1 MLQDLLS
8 ITAKIR
14 CYFREICHNEKNM
27 DVYFSDI
34 FDVDP
39 AIIEG
44 YGAFNISL
52 INDLPLFVDPFLLF
66 NSEKEQY
73 QALHGQILEYVRF
86 LRDKSIEEGIR
97 PGLLRSWF
105 FFSEVKQ
112 NWLGYSLAGN
122 GGSGLGIDFAK
133 ALNRNLRVI
142 FADFGQETITYSSHL
157 EKLCLVK
164 DGVGRDN
171 ISDFTVNLI
180 KSYLLEYTQ
189 AFARKHIDQS
199 KCKAFAIPRI
209 GFDYQTESWKKGTY
223 YLPSYNNDFV
233 LLTPKDILTKDETW
247 INKPDIIDDFHDI
260 VASVSNE
267 ELRDQMNHYFLSNL
281 PRPERTKRGTEK
293 APKKK
298 EIAAAIW
305 AVVSKY
311 PAFIDYYIRYK
322 EEHGDDA
329 RSISKER
336 VLEIQTLFVTELS
349 GFIESL
355 FRESGFYETPAE
367 TLEESYQ
374 RVQFLK
380 NVIENKD
387 GYRIFYQRGLPI
399 KREQD
404 LQIMFRLTW
413 YATPSDVTREANEGR
428 GPVDFKISR
437 GSSDKSLVEFKLA
450 SNSKLKQNL
459 EKQVEIYKKAHDT
472 NKAIKVILFFTEEE
486 EMKTRKV
493 LTELG
498 LLGEKYIVLI
508 DARNDN
514 KPSASKA

>member
-1 MLQDLLS
+1 
-8 ITAKIR
+8 
-14 CYFREICHNEKNM
+14 M

-39 AIIEG
+39 AVIEG

-66 NSEKEQY
+66 NSEKEEY
-73 QALHGQILEYVRF
+73 QALHRQILEYVGF
-86 LRDKSIEEGIR
+86 LREKSIEEGIH
-97 PGLLRSWF
+97 PGLLKSWF
-105 FFSEVKQ
+105 LFSEVKQ
-112 NWLGYSLAGN
+112 NWFGYSLSGN

-133 ALNRNLRVI
+133 ALNKNLHVL
-142 FADFGQETITYSSHL
+142 FTDFGKETITRSSHL

-180 KSYLLEYTQ
+180 KGYLLEYTQ
-189 AFARKHIDQS
+189 AFARKYIDGA
-199 KCKAFAIPRI
+199 KCKNVPIPRVSFNY
-209 GFDYQTESWKKGTY
+209 GTESWKTETF
-223 YLPSYNNDFV
+223 YLPLYNGDFV

-247 INKPDIIDDFHDI
+247 INKIDIIGDFHDI

-267 ELRDQMNHYFLSNL
+267 ELRGQMNHYFISNL
-281 PRPERTKRGTEK
+281 PHPERTKRGAQR

-298 EIAAAIW
+298 EIAAAIS
-305 AVVSKY
+305 AVISKY
-311 PAFIDYYIRYK
+311 PVFIDYYIRYK

-329 RSISKER
+329 KSISKEK
-336 VLEIQTLFVTELS
+336 VLETQKLFVTELS

-355 FRESGFYETPAE
+355 FRDSDFYETSGD

-380 NVIENKD
+380 HVIEDKD
-387 GYRIFYQRGLPI
+387 GYRIFYQKGQPV
-399 KREQD
+399 KREVD

-437 GSSDKSLVEFKLA
+437 GAADKSLVEFKLA

-472 NKAIKVILFFTEEE
+472 DKAIKVILFFTEEE

-493 LTELG
+493 LSELD
-498 LLGEKYIVLI
+498 LLDEKYVVLI

>member
-1 MLQDLLS
+1 
-8 ITAKIR
+8 
-14 CYFREICHNEKNM
+14 M

-39 AIIEG
+39 IVIEG

-66 NSEKEQY
+66 NSEKEEY
-73 QALHGQILEYVRF
+73 QALHRQILQYVGF
-86 LRDKSIEEGIR
+86 LREKSIEEGIH
-97 PGLLRSWF
+97 PGLLKSWF
-105 FFSEVKQ
+105 LFSEVKQ
-112 NWLGYSLAGN
+112 NWFGYSLSGN

-133 ALNRNLRVI
+133 ALNKNLHVL
-142 FADFGQETITYSSHL
+142 FTDFGKETITRSSHL
-157 EKLCLVK
+157 EKLCLVR

-180 KSYLLEYTQ
+180 KGYLLEYTQ
-189 AFARKHIDQS
+189 VFARKYIDGA
-199 KCKAFAIPRI
+199 KCKNVPIARVSFNY
-209 GFDYQTESWKKGTY
+209 GTESWKTETF
-223 YLPSYNNDFV
+223 YLPLYNGDFV

-247 INKPDIIDDFHDI
+247 INKTDIIGDFHDI

-267 ELRDQMNHYFLSNL
+267 ELRGQMNHYFISNL
-281 PRPERTKRGTEK
+281 PRPERTKRGTQR

-298 EIAAAIW
+298 EIAAAIS
-305 AVVSKY
+305 AVISKY
-311 PAFIDYYIRYK
+311 PVFIDYYIRYK

-329 RSISKER
+329 KSISKEK
-336 VLEIQTLFVTELS
+336 VLETQKLFVTELS

-355 FRESGFYETPAE
+355 FRDSDFYETSGD

-380 NVIENKD
+380 HVIEDKD
-387 GYRIFYQRGLPI
+387 GYRIFYQKGQPV
-399 KREQD
+399 KREVD
-404 LQIMFRLTW
+404 VQIMFRLTW

-437 GSSDKSLVEFKLA
+437 GVADKSLVEFKLA

-459 EKQVEIYKKAHDT
+459 EKQIEIYKKAHDT
-472 NKAIKVILFFTEEE
+472 DKAIKVILFFTEEE
-486 EMKTRKV
+486 EIKTRKI
-493 LTELG
+493 LSELG
-498 LLGEKYIVLI
+498 LLDEKYVVLI